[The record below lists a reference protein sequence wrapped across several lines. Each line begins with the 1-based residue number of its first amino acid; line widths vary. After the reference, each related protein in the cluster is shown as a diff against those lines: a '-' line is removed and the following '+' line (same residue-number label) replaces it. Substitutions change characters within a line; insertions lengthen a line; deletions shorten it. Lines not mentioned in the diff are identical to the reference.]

1 MSQYKS
7 LSADSELQNAYLLF
21 YSGEY
26 KQSLHII
33 KKKLPKLKSSI
44 DIAYFNILKIRLL
57 EKLHKPK
64 EQKNLYENL
73 KDDFLK
79 KDELLTDDF
88 LLKKFLNIL
97 RNNNDYKT
105 ANEIFKKKLE
115 KKDLNNL
122 KGKEQH
128 SILKELTING
138 EFKEMIKMINI
149 FIKNNT
155 NFLNNNEFVEE
166 NEKKTLLNETN
177 NYELLKYEINLFL
190 FYNKLFSEKM
200 LSFIYKDLIK
210 KFDKL
215 RSLVGYYD
223 ILAQYIILFK
233 DYEKFFEFFEKKK
246 HEELTHAPLDEIK
259 MDILLDNN
267 KLNELI
273 QFLIKIIYDNKDKCV
288 FVNYERLIN
297 LVFDYFNKNNIKIED
312 NKINN
317 NNNENNINI
326 ENIPT
331 IENNNNIELVNFIIN
346 LFDYIKNISD
356 KNLNMFKSGI
366 LGKLMIFHN
375 IITLNNIY
383 NENIKNFLFDNILL
397 LLQKAEKK
405 HSILFEL
412 NKYFIYLNENDRKK
426 LFDNFNNKIT
436 VFDIKENNNL
446 ETFIFIQKLK
456 KILFN
461 LENNNYNVYYNE
473 ILYLIKSYLFI
484 NQSIYN
490 NNLKLEKGERNP
502 ADDLIILANEYFYEF
517 IYYNNNL
524 NTPLS
529 HLILLINIHSH
540 KNSPYNYDISYYLS
554 LIFSYLNLNNDS
566 LDILK
571 YMNLKGPQYET
582 VSYFIFNKWEK
593 KYYKDGINYII
604 NQNSLWQND
613 INNNNK
619 KILYKMFKNGNF
631 WNSEELLKFYD
642 NNNNSYYNYLL
653 NYFELLFSLNDNL
666 YNKDGI
672 DDNEIKDII
681 IIIEEKFKIYE
692 NNLNQENCKII
703 NNQDMFITMHK
714 YNYVDYF
721 NNNFDML
728 KINNNY
734 NDSNYNFKIDKLNKE
749 KNFLYKYYPSFKNNF
764 IKNCKEKTFKE
775 FLGKF
780 DDFEYLYLRY
790 ISLIIIITKLYYIN
804 NEKDFKL
811 ISEEIKI
818 INEKYK
824 NYSNKFNN
832 IFDLDVSN
840 LISFYIECQ
849 NNIEYLNENLD
860 KILSNYKN
868 ILDKFKNLNEFKKE
882 LKYNDINNLNIFYNE
897 LFEIK
902 NYYLI
907 FYTIITSKFIDLIND
922 KKKELKNYLELKSKF
937 NENYKSPI
945 INMLK
950 KKKKKMDEL
959 INDENICININFN
972 VNELFEDNNNN
983 QIVINE
989 EVKNGLNELE
999 KKIENKIKEKNK
1011 EMFKEIKE
1019 CCKRMIDFI
1028 KSFI

>member
-7 LSADSELQNAYLLF
+7 LSADSELQDAYVLF

-64 EQKNLYENL
+64 EQKILFENL
-73 KDDFLK
+73 KEDFLK

-115 KKDLNNL
+115 KKNLNDL
-122 KGKEQH
+122 KSKEQH
-128 SILKELTING
+128 EILKELTING
-138 EFKEMIKMINI
+138 EFKEIIKMINI

-155 NFLNNNEFVEE
+155 NFLNNNNNEFVDE
-166 NEKKTLLNETN
+166 NEKKTLIKETN
-177 NYELLKYEINLFL
+177 NLELLKYEINLFL
-190 FYNKLFSEKM
+190 FNNKLFSEKM

-215 RSLVGYYD
+215 RSIVGYYD
-223 ILAQYIILFK
+223 ILAQYLILFK

-246 HEELTHAPLDEIK
+246 NEELTHAPFDEIK
-259 MDILLDNN
+259 MDILLNNN
-267 KLNELI
+267 KLNETI
-273 QFLIKIIYDNKDKCV
+273 QFLVKNIFNNKDKCV

-297 LVFDYFNKNNIKIED
+297 LVFDFFNKNNIKIDE
-312 NKINN
+312 NKIV
-317 NNNENNINI
+317 NNNENNFNI
-326 ENIPT
+326 ENIPL
-331 IENNNNIELVNFIIN
+331 IENNIDLVNFIIN

-375 IITLNNIY
+375 IISLNNNY
-383 NENIKNFLFDNILL
+383 NENIKNFLIDNILL

-412 NKYFIYLNENDRKK
+412 NKYFIYLNENERKK

-461 LENNNYNVYYNE
+461 LQNNNYNVYYNE
-473 ILYLIKSYLFI
+473 ILYLTKSYLII
-484 NQSIYN
+484 NQTIYN

-517 IYYNNNL
+517 LYYNNNNL
-524 NTPLS
+524 NTSLS
-529 HLILLINIHSH
+529 NLMLLINIHSH
-540 KNSPYNYDISYYLS
+540 KNSPYNYDISYYLC
-554 LIFSYLNLNNDS
+554 LIFSYLNLNKDS

-593 KYYKDGINYII
+593 SYFKEGINYII
-604 NQNSLWQND
+604 NQNSFWQND
-613 INNNNK
+613 VNTNNK

-631 WNSEELLKFYD
+631 WNSEELLKFYE
-642 NNNNSYYNYLL
+642 NNNNSYYNFLL

-681 IIIEEKFKIYE
+681 IIIEEKFKNFE
-692 NNLNQENCKII
+692 NNLKEENCKII

-714 YNYVDYF
+714 YNYINYF

-728 KINNNY
+728 KINNNFCE
-734 NDSNYNFKIDKLNKE
+734 SNYNFNIDKLNKE
-749 KNFLYKYYPSFKNNF
+749 KNILYKYYPSFKNNF

-780 DDFEYLYLRY
+780 DDFEYLYLKY
-790 ISLIIIITKLYYIN
+790 ISIIIIITKLYYIN

-840 LISFYIECQ
+840 LISIYIECE

-860 KILSNYKN
+860 KILNNYKN
-868 ILDKFKNLNEFKKE
+868 ILEKLKYLNQFKNE

-897 LFEIK
+897 IFEIK
-902 NYYLI
+902 NNYLI

-937 NENYKSPI
+937 NENFKSPI
-945 INMLK
+945 INILK
-950 KKKKKMDEL
+950 EYEKKMDDL
-959 INDENICININFN
+959 INNENVSININFN
-972 VNELFEDNNNN
+972 VGDLFDDK
-983 QIVINE
+983 QIVINDE
-989 EVKNGLNELE
+989 IKNNLNDLE

-1019 CCKRMIDFI
+1019 CSKRMIDFI